1 MRNELQTVYRW
12 TPHVAVECVMGL
24 LLHIRKVLGSDLDRS
39 QGTVDEGFRCFVYAD
54 AAIVTYVNVA
64 HDHFHML

>member
-1 MRNELQTVYRW
+1 
-12 TPHVAVECVMGL
+12 MGL